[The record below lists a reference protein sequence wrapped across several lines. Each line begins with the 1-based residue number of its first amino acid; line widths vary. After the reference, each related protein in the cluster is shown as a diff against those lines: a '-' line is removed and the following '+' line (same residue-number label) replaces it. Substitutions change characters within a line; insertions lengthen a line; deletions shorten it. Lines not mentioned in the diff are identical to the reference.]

1 MAITQYSEITTAVE
15 NWLATTA
22 YSGRS
27 AEFIAMAE
35 DRIADEVR
43 CRAMESHVDL
53 VVRGATAITAANLAG
68 TANAITATSGLSL
81 TALLIGHRFGF
92 TAEATNTGATTFN
105 VDSLGATNVRK
116 YIGGIIS
123 DLEANDI
130 VNGLAYE
137 IVYDGTRYL
146 LCPRGGYP
154 LPSRYISSRRLL
166 LEGQDEPA
174 LDFLPSVDFWRE
186 YASNT
191 SGPPKAFTVEGD
203 YIVWGPPSDGLYAGK
218 FLYYRRFVAMS
229 ANADTNWLVQ
239 NRRAVY
245 VYGALLEAAPF
256 LGNDPRIL
264 TWSTLYDDAVE
275 KVNLTAE
282 RGSYGGGP
290 LVIRHG
296 LAD

>member
-22 YSGRS
+22 HSGRS

-35 DRIADEVR
+35 DRIAREVR
-43 CRAMESHVDL
+43 CRAMEAHVDL
-53 VVRGATAITAANLAG
+53 VVRGATEITAANLAG

-81 TALLIGHRFGF
+81 TALLVGHRFGF

-105 VDSLGATNVRK
+105 VDGIGATDLQK
-116 YIGGIIS
+116 YIGGVIS
-123 DLEANDI
+123 ALEANDI

-137 IVYDGTRYL
+137 VVYDGTRFL

-154 LPSRYISSRRLL
+154 LPSRYIALRRFF
-166 LEGQDEPA
+166 LEGQDESA
-174 LDFLPSVDFWRE
+174 LDFLPAVDFWRE

-191 SGPPKAFTVEGD
+191 SGAPKAFTIEGD

-218 FLYYRRFVAMS
+218 FLYYRRFVTMS
-229 ANADTNWLVQ
+229 ANSDTNWLVQ
-239 NRRAVY
+239 NHRAIY
-245 VYGALLEAAPF
+245 VYAALLEAAPF
-256 LGNDPRIL
+256 LGNDPRVL
-264 TWSTLYDDAVE
+264 TWSTLYDDIVE
-275 KVNLTAE
+275 KVNLEAE
-282 RGSYGGGP
+282 AGRYGGGP

-296 LAD
+296 MAD